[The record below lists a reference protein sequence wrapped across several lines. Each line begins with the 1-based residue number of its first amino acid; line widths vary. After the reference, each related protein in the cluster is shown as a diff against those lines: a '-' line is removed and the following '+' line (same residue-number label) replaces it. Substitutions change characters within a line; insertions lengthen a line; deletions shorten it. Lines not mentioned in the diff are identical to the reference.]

1 MNIGKLGVW
10 ALVNFMSAPDSAAF
24 ARRVEAWGYGTLWV
38 PEITARDP
46 LVTCSWLLTQTSR
59 LNLATGIVSIYS
71 RDPFA
76 AVNAQYALAEQS
88 GGRFLLGLG
97 VSHGPFVEGVL
108 GHTFEKPAPKMK
120 RYLEDMARMKY
131 LGPAPIEKPKTVIGA
146 LGPKMLEVA
155 AALADGAHPYNVT
168 PQHTA
173 EARKIL
179 GPGKL
184 LCPEQMVLLERDPSV
199 ARAIAREAIGMS
211 FTLPNYRNHY
221 LRTGFSAEDM
231 ENGGSDR
238 LVDAIVA
245 WGDEKAIRDRIGQH
259 FEAGA
264 DHVCIQPLRRG
275 TRILTADDE
284 KVLELLAPG

>member
-1 MNIGKLGVW
+1 
-10 ALVNFMSAPDSAAF
+10 
-24 ARRVEAWGYGTLWV
+24 
-38 PEITARDP
+38 
-46 LVTCSWLLTQTSR
+46 
-59 LNLATGIVSIYS
+59 
-71 RDPFA
+71 
-76 AVNAQYALAEQS
+76 
-88 GGRFLLGLG
+88 
-97 VSHGPFVEGVL
+97 
-108 GHTFEKPAPKMK
+108 
-120 RYLEDMARMKY
+120 MARMKY
-131 LGPAPIEKPKTVIGA
+131 LGPAPGEKPKTVIGA

-155 AALADGAHPYNVT
+155 GALADGAHPYNVT

-173 EARKIL
+173 QARRIL

-184 LCPEQMVLLERDPSV
+184 LCPEQMVLLEKDPSV
-199 ARAIAREAIGMS
+199 ARAVAREAIGMS

-221 LRTGFSAEDM
+221 LRIGFCKEDM

-245 WGDEKAIRDRIGQH
+245 WGDEKAIRDRLRQH

-275 TRILTADDE
+275 TRILTANDE

>member
-1 MNIGKLGVW
+1 
-10 ALVNFMSAPDSAAF
+10 
-24 ARRVEAWGYGTLWV
+24 
-38 PEITARDP
+38 
-46 LVTCSWLLTQTSR
+46 
-59 LNLATGIVSIYS
+59 
-71 RDPFA
+71 
-76 AVNAQYALAEQS
+76 
-88 GGRFLLGLG
+88 
-97 VSHGPFVEGVL
+97 
-108 GHTFEKPAPKMK
+108 
-120 RYLEDMARMKY
+120 
-131 LGPAPIEKPKTVIGA
+131 
-146 LGPKMLEVA
+146 MLEVA

-184 LCPEQMVLLERDPSV
+184 LCPEQMVLLETDPSV
-199 ARAIAREAIGMS
+199 ARAVAREAIGMS

-221 LRTGFSAEDM
+221 LRIGFSAEDM
-231 ENGGSDR
+231 EHGGSDR

-245 WGDEKAIRDRIGQH
+245 WGDEKAIRDRLRQH

-275 TRILTADDE
+275 TRVLTTRDE

>member
-1 MNIGKLGVW
+1 
-10 ALVNFMSAPDSAAF
+10 
-24 ARRVEAWGYGTLWV
+24 V

-46 LVTCSWLLTQTSR
+46 LVTCSWLLAHTTR
-59 LNLATGIVSIYS
+59 LNLATGIVSVYS
-71 RDPFA
+71 RDPYA

-97 VSHGPFVEGVL
+97 VSHGPFVQGVL

-120 RYLEDMARMKY
+120 RYLEAMAGMKY
-131 LGPAPIEKPKTVIGA
+131 LGPAPVEKPKTVIGA

-168 PQHTA
+168 PEHTA
-173 EARKIL
+173 EARRIL

-184 LCPEQMVLLERDPSV
+184 LCPEQMVLLEEAPSV
-199 ARAIAREAIGMS
+199 ARAIAREAIAMS
-211 FTLPNYRNHY
+211 LTLPNYRNNY
-221 LRTGFSAEDM
+221 LRIGFSVEDM

-238 LVDAIVA
+238 LVDGIVA
-245 WGDEKAIRDRIGQH
+245 WGDEKAIRDRVRQH

-264 DHVCIQPLRRG
+264 DHVCVQPLRRG
-275 TRILTADDE
+275 TRNLTAGDE
-284 KVLELLAPG
+284 KVLALLAPG

>member
-10 ALVNFMSAPDSAAF
+10 ALVNFMTAPDSAAF
-24 ARRVEAWGYGTLWV
+24 ARRVEAWGYRTLWV

-46 LVTCSWLLTQTSR
+46 LVACSWLLAQTSR

-71 RDPFA
+71 RDPYA
-76 AVNAQYALAEQS
+76 TVNAQNALSEQS

-120 RYLEDMARMKY
+120 SYLEAMARMKY
-131 LGPAPIEKPKTVIGA
+131 LGPMPIEKPRTIIGA

-168 PQHTA
+168 PRHTA
-173 EARKIL
+173 EARRIL

-184 LCPEQMVLLERDPSV
+184 LCPEQMVLLEKDPAV

-211 FTLPNYRNHY
+211 LTLPNYRNNY
-221 LRTGFSAEDM
+221 LRIGFSAEDM

-245 WGDEKAIRDRIGQH
+245 WGDEKAIRERLRQH

-275 TRILTADDE
+275 ARVLTADDE